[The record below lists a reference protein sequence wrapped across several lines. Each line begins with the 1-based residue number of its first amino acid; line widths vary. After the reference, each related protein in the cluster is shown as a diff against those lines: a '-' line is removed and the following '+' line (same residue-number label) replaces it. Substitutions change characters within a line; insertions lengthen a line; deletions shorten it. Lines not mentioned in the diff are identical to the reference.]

1 MRHTDSQ
8 LVSGHNIDS
17 GHKIAAGGPTH
28 TGTPAVAGRD
38 TTDETAARTRFTQ
51 LAARSSPFHLQ
62 ETYRC
67 PKSSRLHFVPSSPP
81 PATTKLA
88 APRGTGPVHHARAD
102 AESVSPTNPDERHG
116 RTRAS
121 SAGLRPPGPA
131 PAVFLCPCSP
141 ERGALLWRTVS
152 TAAEEWI
159 PLIETPELM
168 STPAVINRTREEG
181 IIIIIRRGEC
191 RSAVCSER
199 MPDAERT
206 QHRNQCQ
213 ELVSEFLSMTVS
225 L

>member
-38 TTDETAARTRFTQ
+38 TTDQTAARTRFTQ

-102 AESVSPTNPDERHG
+102 AESVSRTNPDERHG

-131 PAVFLCPCSP
+131 AAVFLCPCSP

-159 PLIETPELM
+159 PLIETPA
-168 STPAVINRTREEG
+168 PAAGRAYEYCSCNKLRTREEG
-181 IIIIIRRGEC
+181 ANAAQQSAARGCPTRNVHSTATNARNWSLSSC
-191 RSAVCSER
+191 R
-199 MPDAERT
+199 
-206 QHRNQCQ
+206 
-213 ELVSEFLSMTVS
+213 
-225 L
+225 

>member
-51 LAARSSPFHLQ
+51 LAARSSPFHLP

-102 AESVSPTNPDERHG
+102 AESVSRTNPDERHG

-159 PLIETPELM
+159 PLRLPREELM
-168 STPAVINRTREEG
+168 STPAVINSNPR
-181 IIIIIRRGEC
+181 RRGEC

>member
-102 AESVSPTNPDERHG
+102 AESVSRTNPDERHG

-168 STPAVINRTREEG
+168 STPA
-181 IIIIIRRGEC
+181 
-191 RSAVCSER
+191 
-199 MPDAERT
+199 
-206 QHRNQCQ
+206 Q
-213 ELVSEFLSMTVS
+213 L
-225 L
+225 

>member
-102 AESVSPTNPDERHG
+102 AESVSRTNPDERHG

-131 PAVFLCPCSP
+131 AAVFLCPCSP

-159 PLIETPELM
+159 PLIETPA
-168 STPAVINRTREEG
+168 PAAGRAYEYCSCNKLRTREEG
-181 IIIIIRRGEC
+181 ANAAQQSAARGCPTRNVHSTAPNARNWSLSPC
-191 RSAVCSER
+191 R
-199 MPDAERT
+199 
-206 QHRNQCQ
+206 
-213 ELVSEFLSMTVS
+213 
-225 L
+225 

>member
-102 AESVSPTNPDERHG
+102 AESVSRTNPDERHG

-131 PAVFLCPCSP
+131 AAVFLCPCSP

-159 PLIETPELM
+159 PLIETPA
-168 STPAVINRTREEG
+168 PAAGRAYEYCSCNKLRTREEG
-181 IIIIIRRGEC
+181 ANAAQQSAARGCPTRNVHSTATNARNWSLSSC
-191 RSAVCSER
+191 R
-199 MPDAERT
+199 
-206 QHRNQCQ
+206 
-213 ELVSEFLSMTVS
+213 
-225 L
+225 

>member
-102 AESVSPTNPDERHG
+102 AESVSRTNPDERHG

-159 PLIETPELM
+159 PLIETPA
-168 STPAVINRTREEG
+168 PAAGRAYEYCSCNKLRTREEG
-181 IIIIIRRGEC
+181 ANAAQQSAARGCPTRNVHSTAPNARNWSLSSC
-191 RSAVCSER
+191 R
-199 MPDAERT
+199 
-206 QHRNQCQ
+206 
-213 ELVSEFLSMTVS
+213 
-225 L
+225 